1 MSFTMGFC
9 YVHHLSPTEL
19 LDYSFNPY
27 PGGFMANMTFK
38 THNSCDKFI
47 IHPKKF
53 KQISNPQFYLG
64 KFLPK

>member
-27 PGGFMANMTFK
+27 PGGFMANMTSK
-38 THNSCDKFI
+38 HITAVTSLLFI
-47 IHPKKF
+47 QK
-53 KQISNPQFYLG
+53 NLN
-64 KFLPK
+64 